1 MGVLSIREFNAN
13 VSRAIAR
20 VEAGETIEIT
30 RNGKAI
36 AELRPKRPVR
46 DENWWKAYHEMVAVM
61 QKGFPGKIGKITDE
75 DKYGDAEL

>member
-30 RNGKAI
+30 RNGKVV
-36 AELRPKRPVR
+36 AELKSKRQKRSDDPEWQKAR
-46 DENWWKAYHEMVAVM
+46 DELFASLKNGIKLGGPFTYEERT
-61 QKGFPGKIGKITDE
+61 GR
-75 DKYGDAEL
+75 